1 MTSSPHI
8 ARVDDDSVPAIRHAT
23 RLNFEYLVATLSK
36 RTRDKKYENFVIN
49 YIWNILGDPTLKPVT
64 QQYVNRRVRNHG
76 LGLVNFDLENAG
88 EEDADHAL
96 IDLYFPSLR
105 LGVECD
111 EASHFDRRDND
122 ERRTADIERAIVGY
136 EEHRVQVEKDENGN
150 AVSPDAVLAQI
161 DDVVA
166 RIRQRKAEVEAGKYE
181 WAQRGFSAWESDQVD
196 WRLALRE
203 GVLRAGDGFM
213 YSHNGEVRELFGR
226 GNGVGTRRSSFSRNF
241 NPQIPG
247 YVVWIPS
254 LAKRGKDG
262 QYRSTNSGGYLN
274 RVFVRDEVLIGQAN
288 PSEESARAREKA
300 RKDELRPLPQW
311 EYSVPNEER
320 ARRSNVPCP
329 PADWD
334 PRSSDFRTARRITF
348 VSTRDAVGRLGIQ
361 FLGVFSPPL
370 GHREVEGISYRVCRL
385 ESDTFTLTGS
395 VGGAG
400 EQSRLPGFASLDS
413 RAGKADGDD

>member
-203 GVLRAGDGFM
+203 GC
-213 YSHNGEVRELFGR
+213 S
-226 GNGVGTRRSSFSRNF
+226 
-241 NPQIPG
+241 
-247 YVVWIPS
+247 
-254 LAKRGKDG
+254 
-262 QYRSTNSGGYLN
+262 
-274 RVFVRDEVLIGQAN
+274 
-288 PSEESARAREKA
+288 
-300 RKDELRPLPQW
+300 
-311 EYSVPNEER
+311 ER
-320 ARRSNVPCP
+320 ATASCT
-329 PADWD
+329 
-334 PRSSDFRTARRITF
+334 RTT
-348 VSTRDAVGRLGIQ
+348 GRLGSC
-361 FLGVFSPPL
+361 LAAGTALALAGVHSPGTSIRRSP
-370 GHREVEGISYRVCRL
+370 GTSFGSRRSRSGAKMGSIVPRTRAVTS
-385 ESDTFTLTGS
+385 TGS
-395 VGGAG
+395 SCVT
-400 EQSRLPGFASLDS
+400 RC
-413 RAGKADGDD
+413 